1 MVSIQQSRRRFLVS
15 KEKYQEIL
23 DFWFKE
29 SSQQDHWSKNDAY
42 DKKIHKLF
50 MVDLEKA
57 IQNEYDDWQDNSKSS
72 LALIILLDQ
81 FSRNLFRNNPKSY
94 TQDTKSRLLVTEGID
109 REYLDELDPPERLF
123 YLLPLVHSEE
133 MQDHLFVQQLGEVFL
148 KDHPNY
154 VGIKKSWDDHTKV
167 IKRFGRYPHR
177 NEILQRQST
186 LEEIAFLKEP
196 NSSW

>member
-1 MVSIQQSRRRFLVS
+1 MS

-23 DFWFKE
+23 NFWFIE
-29 SSQQDHWSKNDAY
+29 SSQQDHWSKNNEY
-42 DKKIHKLF
+42 DKKIYDLF

-57 IQNEYDDWQDNSKSS
+57 IRNEYDDWQDNSKSS

-81 FSRNLFRNNPKSY
+81 FSRNLFRNDPRSY
-94 TQDTKSRLLVTEGID
+94 AQDTKSRLLVTEGVD

-148 KDHPNY
+148 KDHSNY
-154 VGIKKSWDDHTKV
+154 AGIKKSWDDHTKV

-177 NEILQRQST
+177 NKILQRQST
-186 LEEIAFLKEP
+186 LEEINFLKEP

>member
-1 MVSIQQSRRRFLVS
+1 MP

-23 DFWFKE
+23 DFWFKD
-29 SSQQDHWSKNDAY
+29 STSKDHWSKTDEY
-42 DKKIHKLF
+42 DKKINDHFKD
-50 MVDLEKA
+50 DLEKA
-57 IQNEYDDWQDNSKSS
+57 IRNEYDNWQDNSKSS

-81 FSRNLFRNNPKSY
+81 FSRNLFRNDSRSY
-94 TQDTKSRLLVTEGID
+94 AQDTKSRLLVTEGVD
-109 REYLDELDPPERLF
+109 REYLDDLDLPERLF

-133 MQDHLFVQQLGEVFL
+133 MQDHLFVKQLGEVFL

-154 VGIKKSWDDHTKV
+154 LGIKKSWDGHTKV

-186 LEEIAFLKEP
+186 LEEITFLKEP

>member
-1 MVSIQQSRRRFLVS
+1 VP

-29 SSQQDHWSKNDAY
+29 STSKDHWSKNDEY
-42 DKKIHKLF
+42 DKKINDLF

-81 FSRNLFRNNPKSY
+81 FSRNLFRNDAKSY
-94 TQDTKSRLLVTEGID
+94 AQDTKSRLLVTEGVD
-109 REYLDELDPPERLF
+109 REYLDELDLPERLF

-154 VGIKKSWDDHTKV
+154 LGIRRSWDDHTKV

-186 LEEIAFLKEP
+186 LEEITFLKEP

>member
-1 MVSIQQSRRRFLVS
+1 VS

-29 SSQQDHWSKNDAY
+29 SSPQDHWSKNNAY
-42 DKKIHKLF
+42 DKKIHNLF

-94 TQDTKSRLLVTEGID
+94 T
-109 REYLDELDPPERLF
+109 
-123 YLLPLVHSEE
+123 
-133 MQDHLFVQQLGEVFL
+133 
-148 KDHPNY
+148 
-154 VGIKKSWDDHTKV
+154 
-167 IKRFGRYPHR
+167 
-177 NEILQRQST
+177 
-186 LEEIAFLKEP
+186 
-196 NSSW
+196 

>member
-1 MVSIQQSRRRFLVS
+1 MS
-15 KEKYQEIL
+15 KEKYQKIL

-29 SSQQDHWSKNDAY
+29 STPKEHWSKNDDY
-42 DKKIHKLF
+42 DQKINNLF
-50 MVDLEKA
+50 MDDLDKA
-57 IQNEYDDWQDNSKSS
+57 IKNDYDIWQDNSKSS

-81 FSRNLFRNNPKSY
+81 FSRNLFRNDAKSY
-94 TQDTKSRLLVTEGID
+94 AQDTKSRLLVTEGID
-109 REYLDELDPPERLF
+109 RGYLDELDLPERLF

-133 MQDHLFVQQLGEVFL
+133 LQDHLFVQQLGEVFL
-148 KDHPNY
+148 KEHSNY
-154 VGIKKSWDDHTKV
+154 TAIKKSWDDHTKV

-177 NEILQRQST
+177 NEILKRQST

>member
-1 MVSIQQSRRRFLVS
+1 MS

-81 FSRNLFRNNPKSY
+81 FSRNLFRNNPK
-94 TQDTKSRLLVTEGID
+94 
-109 REYLDELDPPERLF
+109 
-123 YLLPLVHSEE
+123 
-133 MQDHLFVQQLGEVFL
+133 
-148 KDHPNY
+148 
-154 VGIKKSWDDHTKV
+154 
-167 IKRFGRYPHR
+167 
-177 NEILQRQST
+177 
-186 LEEIAFLKEP
+186 
-196 NSSW
+196 

>member
-1 MVSIQQSRRRFLVS
+1 MSLP
-15 KEKYQEIL
+15 KYQEIL

-29 SSQQDHWSKNDAY
+29 SSSRDHWAKNDKY
-42 DKKIHKLF
+42 DQKIRDRFL
-50 MVDLEKA
+50 VDVGKA
-57 IQNEYDDWQDNSKSS
+57 IKNEYDDWQDEAKSS

-94 TQDTKSRLLVTEGID
+94 SQDTKARLLVIEGVD
-109 REYLDELDPPERLF
+109 RQYLEDLDMPERLF
-123 YLLPLVHSEE
+123 YLLPLIHSEE
-133 MQDHLFVQQLGEVFL
+133 MQDHIFVQQLGEVFL

-154 VGIKKSWDDHTKV
+154 EVIKKSWDDHTQV

-177 NEILQRQST
+177 NNILQRQST
-186 LEEIAFLKEP
+186 TEEIKFLEEP